1 MCSTLIVESS
11 WCHAILNKNYYTLL
25 PVIFSLW
32 GKWGWCEFSCLE
44 DLRFH
49 DNDDDNNI
57 IKIIIVIMI
66 IIIIFIQYYTW
77 QLFQIYRGDIFRS
90 FYPGSARIF
99 HRSQI
104 ISEDVWKRSEEFRLT
119 QKWEH
124 EETVTFPTKIRESGE
139 SWSFTWTFL
148 YWFQFL

>member
-44 DLRFH
+44 DLWFH

-99 HRSQI
+99 YRSQI
-104 ISEDVWKRSEEFRLT
+104 ISEDVWKTFRRVPPNT
-119 QKWEH
+119 KMGTWRNSD
-124 EETVTFPTKIRESGE
+124 FP
-139 SWSFTWTFL
+139 
-148 YWFQFL
+148 Y